1 MGSLSIWHWV
11 IVGVFGWMLLSAF
24 GSRRSSSQ
32 TYVIKEWFA
41 SETPN
46 QEGIYVRITGRKG
59 GLMSFFMSLV
69 GIDPTVSLVVDS
81 ENVRFKRGSWT
92 GYSAWVTPL
101 DKLCSGQYGYSK
113 PFWSVVLW
121 IVIGVALLLP
131 SFGLSLILI
140 LGAIAYYFLNKTLV
154 LGLTFIGGA
163 NVYSGDALAF
173 KRSVIEGKNI
183 DEFATERIVAIIE
196 MIVRGA
202 EKPRALSVDAGT
214 RVTASETLNRVA
226 NELNTAAERTRQRTE
241 ALAAQARQMGERAA
255 AKVSASLAASSATVL
270 PTAAPVAQ
278 VEGSPQA
285 PPSVRLA
292 SVCPQCQTAITTD
305 DAFCGVC
312 GHKLHA

>member
-1 MGSLSIWHWV
+1 MGNLSIWHWV
-11 IVGVFGWMLLSAF
+11 IVGIFGWMLFSAF

-46 QEGIYVRITGRKG
+46 QEEIYVRITGRKG

-140 LGAIAYYFLNKTLV
+140 LGAIVYYFLNKTLV

-202 EKPRALSVDAGT
+202 EKPRALHVDAGT

-226 NELNTAAERTRQRTE
+226 NELTTAAVHTLQRTE
-241 ALAAQARQMGERAA
+241 ALAAQARQMSERAA
-255 AKVSASLAASSATVL
+255 GKVSASLAASSATVS
-270 PTAAPVAQ
+270 PTVAPVAQ
-278 VEGSPQA
+278 VEGSLQA
-285 PPSVRLA
+285 PPSVRLS
-292 SVCPQCQTAITTD
+292 SVCPHCQKPVTD
-305 DAFCGVC
+305 RDTFCGQC
-312 GHKLHA
+312 GFKLT